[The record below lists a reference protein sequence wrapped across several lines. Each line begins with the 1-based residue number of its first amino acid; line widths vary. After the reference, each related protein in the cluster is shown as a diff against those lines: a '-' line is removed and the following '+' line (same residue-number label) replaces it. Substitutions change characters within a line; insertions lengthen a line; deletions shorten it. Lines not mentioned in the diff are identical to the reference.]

1 MTNQCFLPGFA
12 PEPTNDARDLPPGTR
27 SGLRLPPLFP
37 YPRVSGD
44 LRSRHAKCLGR
55 AGESLFDS
63 LIFRLGLESF
73 VPGENLGYDRIIVLN
88 CSGRRPFQ
96 LATVQI
102 KTVTAAEDGL
112 YHFDMSCG
120 YRKSPQ
126 GRRGYSDAAF
136 DIAALVILPKNAVWF
151 TAAKRAHHSIHVSEV
166 PCLQDDP
173 QRSLKQALY
182 QILRARIAARDAA
195 FAARAARMAS
205 LDPTSR

>member
-12 PEPTNDARDLPPGTR
+12 PEPSTDARDLPPDMR
-27 SGLRLPPLFP
+27 SGLRLPPLFR

-44 LRSRHAKCLGR
+44 LRSRYAKCLGR

-73 VPGENLGYDRIIVLN
+73 VPGENLAYDRIIMLN
-88 CSGRRPFQ
+88 CRGRRPFP

-112 YHFDMSCG
+112 YHFNMSCG

-126 GRRGYSDAAF
+126 GRRSYEDAAF

-173 QRSLKQALY
+173 QRSLRQALS
-182 QILRARIAARDAA
+182 QVLRARIAAQDAA
-195 FAARAARMAS
+195 RAARAARMAS
-205 LDPTSR
+205 LDPASR